1 MVQYCVASWAM
12 VRNGMGGRGV
22 AVAVWVRRCEARLG
36 AAWRGRQS
44 ERSDIMVYQW
54 KSGSRI
60 GGISAQVAG
69 EVCEQLDSAGCL
81 SAQRLVD
88 VSRPKEAALHT
99 AFEWDDSIAGE
110 EWRKHQARHIINSI
124 IVVQKKEDEPVP
136 VRAFFKIEQS
146 EGTYES
152 VHTILRCATKREM
165 LMQDALRE
173 LDSFKRKYS
182 VLKELSGVFAAIED
196 AKNFMPSTEE

>member
-1 MVQYCVASWAM
+1 MVMCGLVGMDWLGSW
-12 VRNGMGGRGV
+12 GLL
-22 AVAVWVRRCEARLG
+22 RRCGVCSG
-36 AAWRGRQS
+36 AVGRSRKNERG
-44 ERSDIMVYQW
+44 DIMVYQW

-69 EVCEQLDSAGCL
+69 EVCEQLDSVGCL

-165 LMQDALRE
+165 LMQDALR
-173 LDSFKRKYS
+173 
-182 VLKELSGVFAAIED
+182 
-196 AKNFMPSTEE
+196 